1 MRKTKIHKLLTQI
14 SQSAKHMRNLSDTK
28 PMFCYNELK
37 ASLLQTVDEINKLCS
52 EVQDE
57 VFS

>member
-14 SQSAKHMRNLSDTK
+14 SQSARQMRSLSDTQ
-28 PMFCYNELK
+28 PMFCYNDLK
-37 ASLLQTVDEINKLCS
+37 KKLLQTVDEINKLCS

-57 VFS
+57 VFR